1 MIVNKS
7 KYGCVFCQEAFKRWE
22 DLIKHTEKKHKT
34 KKWMKVIY
42 DGGYRMATT
51 AGEVG
56 GMSVEI
62 ECQLLKEGLRS
73 H

>member
-1 MIVNKS
+1 
-7 KYGCVFCQEAFKRWE
+7 
-22 DLIKHTEKKHKT
+22 
-34 KKWMKVIY
+34 MKVIY

-51 AGEVG
+51 AREAG
-56 GMSVEI
+56 GMAVEI